1 MKSFVFAITL
11 LAAACTATSTE
22 IAVSAREDARDA
34 AMAQIVNNYQPN
46 K

>member
-1 MKSFVFAITL
+1 MKSIIIAITF

-22 IAVSAREDARDA
+22 LEVSAREDARDA
-34 AMAQIVNNYQPN
+34 AMAKIVADYN